1 MRPGQRSYWVVSP
14 AGVVD
19 FGQAAMATDDLTS
32 LSEGS
37 LGDQDP
43 LHIPLNS
50 LELVSYKVHSGCPH
64 QSIQCITGDING
76 L

>member
-1 MRPGQRSYWVVSP
+1 
-14 AGVVD
+14 
-19 FGQAAMATDDLTS
+19 MATDDLTS
-32 LSEGS
+32 LNEGS

-43 LHIPLNS
+43 LHLPLNS

-64 QSIQCITGDING
+64 QSIQCITEDIND